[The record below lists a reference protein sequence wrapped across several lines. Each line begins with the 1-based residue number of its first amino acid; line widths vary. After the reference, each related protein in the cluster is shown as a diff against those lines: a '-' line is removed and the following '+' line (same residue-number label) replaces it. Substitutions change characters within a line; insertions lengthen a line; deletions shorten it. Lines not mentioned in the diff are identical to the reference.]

1 MVHIHSFSP
10 RNLFVVKKRDV
21 SSLVV
26 VEPLLELFDVV
37 CFALLLLLVYS
48 SAPSSSSLEPPHSV
62 SMRAAVSIMPLS
74 STVML
79 SHASSHSLGE
89 NFSPQVTR
97 AYLSL
102 RNTPT
107 AVKISLLSRTGKCL
121 LSEDG
126 WYHCWRQKDQMSQ
139 SLLQNCW
146 NSCCWIKQLLL
157 FCIRLG
163 PRDVIYDTYRL
174 DVIPVIYN
182 CDVTIK
188 RMYLKD
194 IWHS

>member
-1 MVHIHSFSP
+1 M
-10 RNLFVVKKRDV
+10 
-21 SSLVV
+21 V

-37 CFALLLLLVYS
+37 CFALLLLLLVYS

-107 AVKISLLSRTGKCL
+107 AVKISLLSRTWKCL

-139 SLLQNCW
+139 SLIQNCR
-146 NSCCWIKQLLL
+146 NSCCWIKQLLM

-163 PRDVIYDTYRL
+163 PRDVNHDTYRL

-188 RMYLKD
+188 RLYVKD